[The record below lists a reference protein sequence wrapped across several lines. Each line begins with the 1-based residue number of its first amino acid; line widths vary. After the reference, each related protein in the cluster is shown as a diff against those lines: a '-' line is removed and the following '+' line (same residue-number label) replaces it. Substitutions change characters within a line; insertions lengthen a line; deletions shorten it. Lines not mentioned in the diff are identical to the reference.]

1 MPRSPVLDLSPLLGS
16 WRLESLGLTF
26 SGTGERVEP
35 YGPHP
40 DGHMVLEASG
50 RIMFLFTRANRPAPT
65 SDADRAALFNDMTAY
80 TGLVRL
86 DGPGRFITTVD
97 LAWNPMLQGEQLR
110 FFTLKGDRPDDPI
123 GRTDASEPRRSVAR
137 CGSTSSLLKKSDGFE
152 MSERKESSWGA
163 LRINRSVEV

>member
-1 MPRSPVLDLSPLLGS
+1 MRYP
-16 WRLESLGLTF
+16 
-26 SGTGERVEP
+26 EP
-35 YGPHP
+35 ENVA
-40 DGHMVLEASG
+40 DVCALASALAQ
-50 RIMFLFTRANRPAPT
+50 FLNRE
-65 SDADRAALFNDMTAY
+65 
-80 TGLVRL
+80 LVRL

-163 LRINRSVEV
+163 LRINRSVEG